1 MLHNK
6 HSLKDCQ
13 DINNESS
20 TSIPETLDLHYMS
33 RIRAVTIII
42 TTPPT
47 PHPTPEVF
55 ILYTIIYRFVLF
67 FQLSLYGSHLKST
80 QP

>member
-1 MLHNK
+1 M
-6 HSLKDCQ
+6 DCQ
-13 DINNESS
+13 DINNKSS
-20 TSIPETLDLHYMS
+20 NSIPETLDMHYTS
-33 RIRAVTIII
+33 IIWAVTIII

-47 PHPTPEVF
+47 PSPHPSN
-55 ILYTIIYRFVLF
+55 LYTLYYIYFLS